1 MIVDYHTHSLAS
13 DGALSPPELLS
24 RARASGVTKFAITD
38 HDTTAGYLSVKDS
51 DDAKAVG
58 LISGVELSCKWATAS
73 IHVVGLGF
81 YPLAPEMQSM
91 IKTLTAARRARASKI
106 ASRLEKAGIAGAFE
120 GATALAGDSQIG
132 RPHFAAWMVEVGAVS
147 TVTEAFDKYLG
158 TGKPGDVKMFWPALA
173 EVVSGITA
181 SGGIAVL
188 AHTLKYRLTGMKLR
202 ALLNDFKASGGR
214 AIEILNGRQT
224 DADSKRLL
232 QLIESA
238 DLIPS
243 VGSDFHREFEY
254 GPRLGIDVAR
264 LPKGRY
270 IWEALEATL

>member
-81 YPLAPEMQSM
+81 DPLAPEMQSM

-132 RPHFAAWMVEVGAVS
+132 RPHFAAWMVEVGAVA

-173 EVVSGITA
+173 EVFRESPPRVGSQYW
-181 SGGIAVL
+181 
-188 AHTLKYRLTGMKLR
+188 HTL
-202 ALLNDFKASGGR
+202 
-214 AIEILNGRQT
+214 
-224 DADSKRLL
+224 
-232 QLIESA
+232 
-238 DLIPS
+238 
-243 VGSDFHREFEY
+243 
-254 GPRLGIDVAR
+254 
-264 LPKGRY
+264 
-270 IWEALEATL
+270 